1 LSSSRILIRGAVLA
15 LVAAIL
21 ALAGGALGIDTLWPV
36 LLAAAVGVAAAS
48 SLSVGRGAAFIGGA
62 LIGWVAMAI
71 RAGLLPD
78 TAFGRAIVV
87 VLAIAVITA
96 IAAATADLAPMWAG
110 LAGYA
115 LFAAYYEPVYT
126 ASPTTFVADSTAAM
140 VTVLLATAFGF
151 GAALL
156 GDLAASFAAGT
167 SSESAAPSTP
177 VESEVTR

>member
-1 LSSSRILIRGAVLA
+1 MASSRILIRGAVLA

-48 SLSVGRGAAFIGGA
+48 SLSVGRGAAFVGG
-62 LIGWVAMAI
+62 IVVGWIAMAI

-78 TAFGRAIVV
+78 TAAAQAIVV
-87 VLAIAVITA
+87 VLGIAVITA

-115 LFAAYYEPVYT
+115 MFAAFYEPVFA
-126 ASPTTFVADSTAAM
+126 ASPTTFVADSAVAL
-140 VTVLLATAFGF
+140 VTVLLASAFGF

-156 GDLAASFAAGT
+156 GDLAASFGSST
-167 SSESAAPSTP
+167 SNEL
-177 VESEVTR
+177 VDGEVA